1 VPDAKQDND
10 KQEKVANPKESAQ
23 QKEEIKQSAPQENK
37 DKELKEQLLRLAA
50 EFDNYKK
57 RTKNDVDNAK
67 SAGKAELVKG
77 FLPILDEFELA
88 LIVVNKTSDK
98 IVARGV
104 EMLYSNFTDMLKK
117 EGLGEIT
124 CKGVFDPY
132 KHEIMMTRESKEK
145 EGTILDVV
153 KKGYTFD
160 NVLLRPA
167 SVIVAKAPAVVASA
181 DTDRINT
188 KTK

>member
-1 VPDAKQDND
+1 VSDAKQDND
-10 KQEKVANPKESAQ
+10 KQEKVANPKEEA
-23 QKEEIKQSAPQENK
+23 KQSAPQENK
-37 DKELKEQLLRLAA
+37 DKDMKEQLLRLAA

-88 LIVVNKTSDK
+88 LIVVNKTPDRN
-98 IVARGV
+98 VARGV
-104 EMLYSNFTDMLKK
+104 EMLYSNFIDMLKK
-117 EGLGEIT
+117 AGLEEIA

-132 KHEIMMTRESKEK
+132 KHEIMMTKDSKEK
-145 EGTILDVV
+145 DGTILEVI
-153 KKGYTFD
+153 KKGYIFD
-160 NVLLRPA
+160 KVLLRPA
-167 SVIVAKAPAVVASA
+167 SVIVAKAPAAAASA
-181 DTDRINT
+181 DADRNDT

>member
-1 VPDAKQDND
+1 VPDAKQDNG

-23 QKEEIKQSAPQENK
+23 QKEEAKQAVPQENK
-37 DKELKEQLLRLAA
+37 DKDMKEQLLRLAA

-67 SAGKAELVKG
+67 SAGKAELAKG

-88 LIVVNKTSDK
+88 MIVVNKASDK
-98 IVARGV
+98 TVARGI

-117 EGLGEIT
+117 EGLEEVS

-132 KHEIMMTRESKEK
+132 RHEIMMTRESKEK

-153 KKGYTFD
+153 KKGYLFD
-160 NVLLRPA
+160 KVLLRPA
-167 SVIVAKAPAVVASA
+167 SVIVAKAPAVAASA
-181 DTDRINT
+181 DTDRNDT